1 MIEWFLVGIKLYGS
15 IAFLR
20 FFLSVLSHW
29 MFHQSSS
36 HCSLSELPL
45 GFLSCAEP
53 WIFKNTN
60 GDISTTHYPCWKKK
74 VIRYWLL
81 FHSFGYYYP
90 TQLKWKWGNVG
101 ATYKLDVWGIP
112 IHSSYWNR
120 IYLSP
125 TSFIERIIPSSRL
138 S

>member
-1 MIEWFLVGIKLYGS
+1 MIKVCRRILNVYSTLVHSFFSELLSDMILRFSRIGLMIEWFLVGIKLYGS

-20 FFLSVLSHW
+20 FFLTVLSHW

-60 GDISTTHYPCWKKK
+60 GDISTTHYPCWKRRK
-74 VIRYWLL
+74 LL
-81 FHSFGYYYP
+81 GIGY
-90 TQLKWKWGNVG
+90 
-101 ATYKLDVWGIP
+101 
-112 IHSSYWNR
+112 
-120 IYLSP
+120 
-125 TSFIERIIPSSRL
+125 SFIHLGTMTPL
-138 S
+138 N